1 MICTQEDDFIFEKP
15 RWIAVLS
22 DGTKV
27 YQDDDRPNL
36 EINSAWIRL
45 KKHITTTGL
54 KITKLYFQFRSNF
67 FEPFPENA
75 QGYYFSNGVI
85 GQLSSDYSIN
95 LFVSGEIIGNLARI
109 KSIKVPELI
118 VINEENRILENLSI
132 DPVIMND

>member
-1 MICTQEDDFIFEKP
+1 MICTKEDDFIFEKP
-15 RWIAVLS
+15 RWVAVLS

-45 KKHITTTGL
+45 KKHIINTGL
-54 KITKLYFQFRSNF
+54 KITSLYFQFRSNLF
-67 FEPFPENA
+67 YPFQENA
-75 QGYYFSNGVI
+75 KGYYFSNGVI

-95 LFVSGEIIGNLARI
+95 LFVSGEIVGNVARI

-118 VINEENRILENLSI
+118 VINEEDRVLENLSI